1 MSDSPR
7 IPSGIPNH
15 SIRDYW
21 VHNLE
26 KFPSKTAV
34 FYEGDSWT
42 FAECDRLIENARAF
56 LTKEWG
62 LKKGDRV
69 AMAMPNC
76 FEFYVAYW
84 AVIKQGGVVT
94 PVNIRLEADGMKHVI
109 GSSDAEILI
118 AHAENWPT
126 IREAARQC
134 PNVRHIASVG
144 FEEDGAAPFAEL
156 MRCELDPPADPDIEE
171 DDLAIIM
178 HTSGTTGLPKGAMVT
193 HGNLLFNVK
202 NTIIAHGF
210 RHEDVHL
217 LVVPMFHCTG
227 LYSMLP
233 CSAYQ
238 GSAIVIAPRP
248 QIGEIVDLI
257 EKHRVTTF
265 LGVPTMFHFL
275 VNLRGVEERDLKCLK
290 TIGYAGSPMPV
301 QTIAKLRQ
309 KFPWIQMRNFF
320 GLTETISVTHV
331 LPDADA
337 DVRPDSV
344 GKLLPEVA
352 QRIVDDEGRDV
363 APGEVGELC
372 FHRNNVVQ
380 GYWKRPGLMEE
391 AMLGDWFRTGDYAMA
406 DEDGYLYLKGR
417 KKDMIIVGG
426 ENVYAL
432 EVETCIMQHE
442 GVMEVACVGV
452 PATGVRAYL
461 GEVVKAVVAPKPGVE
476 LTERDIKKHCAE
488 RLASY
493 KCPVTV
499 EFVEKLPRNPSG
511 KVLKRELV

>member
-1 MSDSPR
+1 M

-21 VHNLE
+21 VHNLQ
-26 KFPSKTAV
+26 KFPNKTAV
-34 FYEGDSWT
+34 IYEGDSWT
-42 FAECDRLIENARAF
+42 FAECDARIENVRRHMVR
-56 LTKEWG
+56 EWG
-62 LKKGDRV
+62 LKKGDTV

-76 FEFYVAYW
+76 FEFHVAYW
-84 AVIKQGGVVT
+84 AVIKQGGVVV
-94 PVNIRLEADGMKHVI
+94 PVNIRLEVDGMKHVI
-109 GSSDAEILI
+109 GSSDAAILVSHSESWDNI
-118 AHAENWPT
+118 KQAAAQCEN
-126 IREAARQC
+126 IK
-134 PNVRHIASVG
+134 HIATVG
-144 FEEDGAAPFAEL
+144 FADEGTTEFDAIAKTEGECVP
-156 MRCELDPPADPDIEE
+156 DPEIVE

-178 HTSGTTGLPKGAMVT
+178 HTSGTTGQPKGAMVT
-193 HGNLLFNVK
+193 HGNLIFNVK
-202 NTIIAHGF
+202 MTIITHGF

-238 GSAIVIAPRP
+238 GSTIVIAPRP

-257 EKHRVTTF
+257 ETHRISTF
-265 LGVPTMFHFL
+265 LGVPTMFHFM
-275 VNLRGVEERDLKCLK
+275 VNLRGIEARDLKCLK
-290 TIGYAGSPMPV
+290 MIGYAGSPMPV
-301 QTIAKLRQ
+301 QTIAKLRE
-309 KFPWIQMRNFF
+309 KFPWLQMRNFF

-337 DVRPDSV
+337 DVRPHSV

-352 QRIVDDEGRDV
+352 HRLIDDEGNDV
-363 APGEVGELC
+363 PIGEVGELC
-372 FHRNNVVQ
+372 LRRENVVQ

-391 AMLGDWFRTGDYAMA
+391 AMIGDWFRTGDYGME
-406 DEDGYLYLKGR
+406 DEEGYLYLKGR

-442 GVMEVACVGV
+442 GVMEVACVGA

-461 GEVVKAVVAPKPGVE
+461 GEVVKAVVVAKEGAE
-476 LTERDIKKHCAE
+476 LAERDIKKHCAE

-493 KCPVTV
+493 KCPVVV
-499 EFVEKLPRNPSG
+499 EFIEKLPRNPSG
-511 KVLKRELV
+511 KVLKRELL